1 MKQKKYWTDALYTLL
16 LVLFAYFSLLNIAP
30 YQVAIE
36 KLSTPI
42 QGFLAGGIFPTPGW
56 VGAVISFG
64 VATLLW
70 GGIQL
75 VELLPLL
82 IKEDHR
88 FLEVLIRTSSTNHR
102 FDLNK
107 GDDPVLAGLKRVYNR
122 IPLRLI
128 RNLYRMQ
135 VFTYCVDFM
144 VVITVYP
151 PAATFSQFIRSLIFG
166 QFESINWLNLAL
178 SGVTL
183 FSVEILVLGLIYS
196 HRLNWLFKL
205 SRTRGEYE
213 E

>member
-1 MKQKKYWTDALYTLL
+1 MKTKYWWTDLLYSLL
-16 LVLFAYFSLLNIAP
+16 FVLFSYFCLLNISP
-30 YQVAIE
+30 YQIGIE

-42 QGFLAGGIFPTPGW
+42 KGYMGGGIFPVPGW
-56 VGAVISFG
+56 MASSVSFG

-70 GGIQL
+70 GCIQL
-75 VELLPLL
+75 IELLPLL

-88 FLEVLIRTSSTNHR
+88 FLEVLIRTSSTSSR
-102 FDLNK
+102 FDISN
-107 GDDPVLAGLKRVYNR
+107 GDDPVLVGLKKVYNR

-135 VFTYCVDFM
+135 VFTYVVDFL
-144 VVITVYP
+144 VVVTVYP
-151 PAATFSQFIRSLIFG
+151 PSTTFSAFIRSLIFG
-166 QFESINWLNLAL
+166 QFEQINWLNLAL

-205 SRTRGEYE
+205 SRTGGGYE

>member
-1 MKQKKYWTDALYTLL
+1 MKTKYWWTDILYSLL
-16 LVLFAYFSLLNIAP
+16 FVLFTYFCLLNIAP
-30 YQVAIE
+30 YQVAVK
-36 KLSTPI
+36 KLSSPI
-42 QGFLAGGIFPTPGW
+42 AGLLGGGIFPVPTWLGE
-56 VGAVISFG
+56 G
-64 VATLLW
+64 VWFAIAGLLW
-70 GGIQL
+70 ACIQL

-88 FLEVLIRTSSTNHR
+88 FLEVLIRTSTTNHK
-102 FDLNK
+102 FDVSK
-107 GDDPVLAGLKRVYNR
+107 GDDPLLAGLKQVYNR

-135 VFTYCVDFM
+135 VFTYTVDFM
-144 VVITVYP
+144 VVLTVYP
-151 PAATFSQFIRSLIFG
+151 PSTTFSSFIRSLIFG

-205 SRTRGEYE
+205 SRTGGGYGE
-213 E
+213 